1 VKNRV
6 PEKRNCFELQTTTRG
21 IKMIGKKNLVF
32 GFFYLV
38 LTASLGPY
46 MIVKVLPAQG
56 QAEATK
62 QAVMGKLQQAAGNDF
77 LNDNLETMSADQIA
91 KFNSKAILSL
101 SSRVNADTPID
112 QVRNAHAHGN
122 LESILNILVGFLLCF
137 VAISPKFKQVI
148 SWTFIL
154 GALLHSG
161 MLFLAQGLQVGWVIS
176 LMGNWFVSGIGPV
189 LILVGLFLAGVAALL
204 GFRGEIV
211 RDW

>member
-1 VKNRV
+1 
-6 PEKRNCFELQTTTRG
+6 
-21 IKMIGKKNLVF
+21 MIGKKNLVF

-56 QAEATK
+56 QAEADK
-62 QAVMGKLQQAAGNDF
+62 QAVMGKLQQAVGNDF

-91 KFNSKAILSL
+91 KSNSKAILSL
-101 SSRVNADTPID
+101 SSRVNADLPID

-137 VAISPKFKQVI
+137 VAISPRFKQVI
-148 SWTFIL
+148 SWIFIL
-154 GALLHSG
+154 GALSHSG
-161 MLFLAQGLQVGWVIS
+161 LLLLSQGLQIGWANS
-176 LMGNWFVSGIGPV
+176 LMSNWLVSGIGPV
-189 LILVGLFLAGVAALL
+189 LILAGLLLAGIAALL